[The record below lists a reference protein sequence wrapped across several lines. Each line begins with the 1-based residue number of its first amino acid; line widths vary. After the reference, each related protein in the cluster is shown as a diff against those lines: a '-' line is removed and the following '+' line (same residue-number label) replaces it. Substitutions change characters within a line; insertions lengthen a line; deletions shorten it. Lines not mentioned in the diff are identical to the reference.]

1 MEDNDICI
9 DSEKDDPL
17 QIFVD
22 VGLNDRFIRDCK
34 GISKAPLTLSGMEGV
49 HTYNFLQ
56 YLEHF
61 LSIFGSKL

>member
-22 VGLNDRFIRDCK
+22 VGLNYRFIRDCK
-34 GISKAPLTLSGMEGV
+34 GISKAPLTLSGEFSTISQAFSV
-49 HTYNFLQ
+49 YFW
-56 YLEHF
+56 F
-61 LSIFGSKL
+61 